1 MTFLFNDTFAKENI
15 WQNYVSS
22 KNKYKRQL
30 SLQEKSP
37 AKHILG
43 KAQTPSSNE
52 LPAAFRRKNISFW
65 SYLFYHYTIS
75 ACQYSLWQQ
84 FQQFYVIPSVQINNK
99 RLTYI
104 QSEKRRKK
112 IFVNQNWLVTD
123 LLCCFPRG

>member
-1 MTFLFNDTFAKENI
+1 MTFLFNNIFAKENI

-37 AKHILG
+37 AKPILG

-52 LPAAFRRKNISFW
+52 LPVAFRRKNISFW